1 MKGMKDSP
9 LANYFHSD
17 PGTMCQGCHHNSPL
31 SKTPPA
37 CVSCHKNI
45 VGQAS
50 FDPREANRPGLLAAQ
65 HGQCM
70 SCHKDMAV
78 KPVATACTEC
88 HKEKK

>member
-1 MKGMKDSP
+1 MKDSP

-17 PGTMCQGCHHNSPL
+17 SGTMCQGCHHNSPL
-31 SKTPPA
+31 SKTPPT
-37 CVSCHKNI
+37 CMSCHPKQ
-45 VGQAS
+45 VGKAS
-50 FDPREANRPGLLAAQ
+50 FDAREANRPGLLAAQ

-78 KPVATACTEC
+78 KPVATACLEC